1 MTAAAAAVAIAD
13 CEDCVR
19 PEEGR
24 CEEVGDVGAV
34 EPPEEYEVRAA
45 PDAWDDG
52 AYDCVL

>member
-1 MTAAAAAVAIAD
+1 MTAAAAAIAD

-19 PEEGR
+19 PDEGR

-34 EPPEEYEVRAA
+34 EPPEEYDVRAA

-52 AYDCVL
+52 AYDCVR